1 MIRGMRTVTLLAL
14 TALLAVAGGCAFL
27 DDQVH
32 IASSSSCIR
41 KSCSGEHDAPG
52 YQRCEAAC
60 RSTYGR

>member
-1 MIRGMRTVTLLAL
+1 MRRPVSVIALA
-14 TALLAVAGGCAFL
+14 ALLVVSGGCTFL

-32 IASSSSCIR
+32 IASTGSCISKTCR
-41 KSCSGEHDAPG
+41 SEPDAPG